1 MKKMILSAVMLAIAA
16 CGFAQ
21 ERETEAAAEPGMRSE
36 WLPSF
41 ASVVVAAPLD
51 IRFIRVP
58 DTQAPKIEYD
68 TKGSYTT
75 KFKAEVKNKVLRIT
89 EKYDSRRTARTQVTV
104 YYNDLQSVSVTAAS
118 ATFEGTLSATLFDLT
133 LGDRASLTASLDIKD
148 LRMELSGHSSATLS
162 GSVRYLTLMLSTGS
176 LSAEQLETMSAQ
188 VNVTGSGSADLW
200 VTDRLDA
207 KTSTGGKI
215 AYRGNP
221 TIVRGGSKFMGGD
234 IKRVIE

>member
-1 MKKMILSAVMLAIAA
+1 MKKMILSAVMLALAA

-21 ERETEAAAEPGMRSE
+21 ERGTEAVPEPGMRSE

-41 ASVVVAAPLD
+41 TSVVVAAPLD

-75 KFKAEVKNKVLRIT
+75 KFKAEVKDKVLRIT
-89 EKYDSRRTARTQVTV
+89 EKYDSRRAARTQVTV
-104 YYNDLQSVSVTAAS
+104 YFNDLQSVNVSDAA
-118 ATFEGTLSATLFDLT
+118 ATFEGTLCATLLDLWVD
-133 LGDRASLTASLDIKD
+133 GRASLTASLDIKD

-162 GSVRYLTLMLSTGS
+162 GSARYLTLMLSTGS
-176 LSAEQLETMSAQ
+176 LLAQKLETMSAQ

-200 VTDRLDA
+200 VTDRLEA

-221 TIVRGGSKFMGGD
+221 SIVRGGSKFMGGD
-234 IKRVIE
+234 IKQITE

>member
-1 MKKMILSAVMLAIAA
+1 MKKMILSAVMLAFAA
-16 CGFAQ
+16 CGLAQ
-21 ERETEAAAEPGMRSE
+21 ERGTDAAAEPGMRSE
-36 WLPSF
+36 WLPTF
-41 ASVVVAAPLD
+41 TSVVVAAPLD

-104 YYNDLQSVSVTAAS
+104 YYNDLQSVSVTDAAV
-118 ATFEGTLSATLFDLT
+118 TFEGTLSATLFDLSVE
-133 LGDRASLTASLDIKD
+133 GRATLTASLDVKD

-162 GSVRYLTLMLSTGS
+162 GSVRYLTLILSTGS
-176 LSAEQLETMSAQ
+176 LSARQLETMSAQ

-200 VTDRLDA
+200 ITDRLDA

-215 AYRGNP
+215 GYRGTP
-221 TIVRGGSKFMGGD
+221 AIVRGGSKFMGGD
-234 IKRVIE
+234 IRQITE

>member
-21 ERETEAAAEPGMRSE
+21 ERETGADAEPGMRSE

-104 YYNDLQSVSVTAAS
+104 YYNDLQSVSVTAAA
-118 ATFEGTLSATLFDLT
+118 ATFEGTLSATLFDLS

-162 GSVRYLTLMLSTGS
+162 GSVRYLALMLSTGS
-176 LSAEQLETMSAQ
+176 LIAEQLETMSAQ

-200 VTDRLDA
+200 ITDRLDA

-215 AYRGNP
+215 TYRGNP
-221 TIVRGGSKFMGGD
+221 AIVRGGSKFMGGD
-234 IKRVIE
+234 IKRITE